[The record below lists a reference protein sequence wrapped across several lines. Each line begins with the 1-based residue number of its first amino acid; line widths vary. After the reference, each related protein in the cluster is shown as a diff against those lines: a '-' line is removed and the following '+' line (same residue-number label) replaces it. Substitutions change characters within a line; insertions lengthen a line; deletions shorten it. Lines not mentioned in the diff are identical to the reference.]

1 MLVQHDLVKPR
12 GSIKPF
18 GLGGRDS
25 MRTRHECG
33 DDGALEPEFRG
44 TEPALAAEKR
54 PVRGAVA
61 PPPPPRMPYTE
72 SRERACERSLTQ

>member
-1 MLVQHDLVKPR
+1 
-12 GSIKPF
+12 
-18 GLGGRDS
+18 

-33 DDGALEPEFRG
+33 NEGALETEFRG
-44 TEPALAAEKR
+44 TETALAAEER

-72 SRERACERSLTQ
+72 SRERDVSARSHNDHMTRPAARPSTRVFNPASTDQ